1 MKKVITSVAFISLT
15 AMAVSTS
22 WACGPMQGGAHEG
35 PFLAMDANHDGVVT
49 KKEFDAFHTKHFKAL
64 DSNRDGKLSNDEL
77 PACDGE
83 HPHPA
88 RASGDMLIS
97 KRFDT
102 SDTNHDGG
110 LSREEAKSTQMI
122 LQHFDELDTDKNG
135 LVTLVEIRAMMAGH
149 RAAARPAEQ
158 ITPPVAASSP
168 AAVTP

>member
-1 MKKVITSVAFISLT
+1 MKKVLTRVAFISLT
-15 AMAVSTS
+15 ALAASSS
-22 WACGPMQGGAHEG
+22 WACAPMHGGAHAG
-35 PFLAMDANHDGVVT
+35 HFSAMDANHNGVVT
-49 KKEFDAFHTKHFKAL
+49 KKEFDAFHALHFKAM
-64 DSNRDGKLSNDEL
+64 DTNHDGKLSNDEL
-77 PACDGE
+77 AVFEGGYTQPADM
-83 HPHPA
+83 
-88 RASGDMLIS
+88 GDHLIT
-97 KRFDT
+97 KRFEQ

-135 LVTLVEIRAMMAGH
+135 LVTLDEIRAMMAGH